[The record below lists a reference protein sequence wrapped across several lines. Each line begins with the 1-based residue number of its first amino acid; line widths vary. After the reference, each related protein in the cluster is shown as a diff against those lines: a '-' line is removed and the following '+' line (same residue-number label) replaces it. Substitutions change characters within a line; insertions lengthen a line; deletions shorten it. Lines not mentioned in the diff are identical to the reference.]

1 MLEVIVT
8 KVNIRS
14 YKNRDTVMCINIPR
28 HNYPILGTVC
38 KEIETV
44 FSDEIESGRLS
55 IEKEK
60 DASTTIIKLKGILIW
75 DNIPVINLALSFDD
89 GVLTLI
95 TGEFFSIGT
104 TASALWVRPQ
114 EIFPIISDCP
124 SSHREVYLDE
134 ENETFSIC
142 VHYLNAQRLIAKG
155 KGKEILTSLV
165 IYPDYLDNMFNS
177 TGEAVC
183 AGRIGL
189 PVYLRGLTSYWAT
202 ELSCHCSDMF
212 WLEKASSS
220 HVTYKYDAPAY
231 IKIEDDVFRVVK
243 LTFCSSSDDSDT
255 WEEILVKLDADK
267 ETFNRLK
274 QKGNVPIDLS
284 YFALDRASFIK
295 DQMVYLNPDNN
306 YDLAVRLSEDARS
319 FYYH

>member
-1 MLEVIVT
+1 MLEAIVT

-14 YKNRDTVMCINIPR
+14 YKNRDAVMCINIPR
-28 HNYPILGTVC
+28 HNYPILSTVC

-44 FSDEIESGRLS
+44 FSDEIENGRLS
-55 IEKEK
+55 VEKEK

-124 SSHREVYLDE
+124 SSHREVYLDQ
-134 ENETFSIC
+134 ENETFSIY
-142 VHYLNAQRLIAKG
+142 VHYLNAQKLFAKG
-155 KGKEILTSLV
+155 KGKEILISLV
-165 IYPDYLDNMFNS
+165 IHPDYLDNMFNS
-177 TGEAVC
+177 TGEAVS

-189 PVYLRGLTSYWAT
+189 PVYLKDSTSYWAS

-212 WLEKASSS
+212 WLESISPS
-220 HVTYKYDAPAY
+220 CSNYKYDAPAY
-231 IKIEDDVFRVVK
+231 IKIEDDIFRVTELK
-243 LTFCSSSDDSDT
+243 LYSSPENSNT
-255 WEEILVKLDADK
+255 WEKILVRLDADK

-284 YFALDRASFIK
+284 YFALDRASFTN